1 MNFSFGKEYKL
12 CSHKQIESLF
22 KEGKKVREF
31 PFTLVF
37 SATEMKIKHPF
48 QVLISVSKRNFKRA
62 HDRNYVKRCIREAF
76 RKNKIEL
83 ESRLSEQNQKIV
95 FAIIYTF
102 NERMDYVNLEQKLV
116 KVLSKLTTQ
125 ISNTNDKS

>member
-31 PFTLVF
+31 PFTFIF
-37 SATEMKIKHPF
+37 STTEMKIKHPF
-48 QVLISVSKRNFKRA
+48 QVLISVSKRNFKHA
-62 HDRNYVKRCIREAF
+62 HDRNYVKRCIREAI
-76 RKNKIEL
+76 RKNKFEL
-83 ESRLSEQNQKIV
+83 ESRLSEQNLKIV

-102 NERMDYVNLEQKLV
+102 NERMDYVNLEQKLINA
-116 KVLSKLTTQ
+116 LSKLTTQ